1 MSEWKEFKI
10 SDVGNVITGKTPSRD
25 NAEDFGE
32 VMPFVTPSDYKNFT
46 KYIYQADRSLSAIG
60 IRRLQNK
67 VLPEK
72 SIMVTCIGSDMGKVA
87 LNKEPVITN
96 QQINSIIPNPK
107 AANSDYLF
115 YSLTDMYETL
125 RTHGLDGTAVPIL
138 NKSTFENL
146 PIAIP
151 PLPEQRAI
159 AGVLSSLDDKI
170 ELLHRQNKT
179 LEAMAEALYRHFFI
193 EGRNSDW
200 KECTVSELAVHEKQS
215 IHPKRIPETT
225 FYHYSI
231 AAFDESHMPVPE
243 SGASIQSNKYKVTGN
258 SILFCKLNPDK
269 DKRIWLIPDGINV
282 NSVCSTEFQ
291 IMSPK
296 ADKYLFFLYGF
307 ISSPVNYDEIA
318 AGVGGTSGSHQRID
332 PDVIFK
338 FPCFNPDDTTLTDY
352 NDMVSP
358 LFIKMHHN
366 LESVQTLSHLRDT
379 LIPKLMSG
387 EVRVKYN

>member
-1 MSEWKEFKI
+1 MIANLSIFLPPLLEQHAI
-10 SDVGNVITGKTPSRD
+10 TDV
-25 NAEDFGE
+25 
-32 VMPFVTPSDYKNFT
+32 
-46 KYIYQADRSLSAIG
+46 LS
-60 IRRLQNK
+60 
-67 VLPEK
+67 
-72 SIMVTCIGSDMGKVA
+72 
-87 LNKEPVITN
+87 
-96 QQINSIIPNPK
+96 
-107 AANSDYLF
+107 
-115 YSLTDMYETL
+115 
-125 RTHGLDGTAVPIL
+125 GLD
-138 NKSTFENL
+138 NK
-146 PIAIP
+146 I
-151 PLPEQRAI
+151 
-159 AGVLSSLDDKI
+159 D
-170 ELLHRQNKT
+170 LLHRQKKT
-179 LEAMAEALYRHFFI
+179 LEGMAEALYRHFFI

-200 KECTVSELAVHEKQS
+200 KECIVSELAVHEKQS

-366 LESVQTLSHLRDT
+366 LKSIQTLPRLRNT
-379 LIPKLMSG
+379 LLPRLMSG
-387 EVRVKYN
+387 EVKVRI

>member
-1 MSEWKEFKI
+1 CQVRNLTNITGFGSTEFHVFRGREGLSDTDFI
-10 SDVGNVITGKTPSRD
+10 FYLARWSDVRD
-25 NAEDFGE
+25 YAEA
-32 VMPFVTPSDYKNFT
+32 NF
-46 KYIYQADRSLSAIG
+46 
-60 IRRLQNK
+60 
-67 VLPEK
+67 
-72 SIMVTCIGSDMGKVA
+72 
-87 LNKEPVITN
+87 
-96 QQINSIIPNPK
+96 
-107 AANSDYLF
+107 
-115 YSLTDMYETL
+115 
-125 RTHGLDGTAVPIL
+125 HGTSGRQRVPRESFDNFFL
-138 NKSTFENL
+138 KL
-146 PIAIP
+146 P
-151 PLPEQRAI
+151 PLLEQHAI
-159 AGVLSSLDDKI
+159 TDVLSGLDDKI
-170 ELLHRQNKT
+170 DLLHRQKKT
-179 LEAMAEALYRHFFI
+179 LEGMAEALYRHFFI

-200 KECTVSELAVHEKQS
+200 KECTISELAVHEKQS
-215 IHPKRIPETT
+215 IYPKRIPETT

-243 SGASIQSNKYKVTGN
+243 SGALIQSNKYKVTGN

-338 FPCFNPDDTTLTDY
+338 FPCFNPDDTTLADY

-358 LFIKMHHN
+358 
-366 LESVQTLSHLRDT
+366 
-379 LIPKLMSG
+379 
-387 EVRVKYN
+387 